1 MNLLVILN
9 NLLILS
15 KLIAVDDKEMTV
27 TKCEN

>member
-15 KLIAVDDKEMTV
+15 KLIPVDDKEMTV

>member
-15 KLIAVDDKEMTV
+15 KLIPVADKEMISHL
-27 TKCEN
+27 K